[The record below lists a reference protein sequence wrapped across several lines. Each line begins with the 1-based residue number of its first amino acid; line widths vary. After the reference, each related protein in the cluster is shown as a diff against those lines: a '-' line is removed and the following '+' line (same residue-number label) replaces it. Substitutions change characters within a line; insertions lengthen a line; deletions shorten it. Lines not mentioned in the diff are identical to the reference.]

1 MAAATCKECGRAADM
16 PRRDICRACYNAQR
30 RAVDADTAQ
39 GRVENVRYQRFVSV
53 YERKHVYALIERSAW
68 QGRAG

>member
-1 MAAATCKECGRAADM
+1 MAAATCKECGGLADM

-39 GRVENVRYQRFVSV
+39 GRVDKVRYQRFASV

-68 QGRAG
+68 QGR